1 MTTRTQPSGE
11 QLASSTFPVRVERDG
26 AVVHLV
32 LASAETGNA
41 FDFDFVTALRRAVE
55 QIVAWTNE
63 PDRGGVGA
71 VLLRSEGRNFS
82 VGGDLKAFVAQGD
95 DVGAYVTAV
104 AGAAHAAVLGL
115 VGLSV
120 PVIAEICGAVAGGGV
135 GLALSADLV
144 VAARSAKLRLAY
156 TALGLTPDCGA
167 SWFLPRLVGERRALD
182 LTFTNRVLRPAE
194 AEQWGLFNRVV
205 DEEDLPSV
213 AEELARS
220 LATGHVH
227 ALSRAKLLVRA
238 GRLDELHDHL
248 ECEAEFIADAAA
260 RPEVRAAMRQFLEGS
275 HRGRT

>member
-11 QLASSTFPVRVERDG
+11 QLASSTSPVRVERDG
-26 AVVHLV
+26 AVVRLV

-41 FDFDFVTALRRAVE
+41 FDLDFVTALRRAVE
-55 QIVAWTNE
+55 QIVEWTNE
-63 PDRGGVGA
+63 PGRGGVGA
-71 VLLRSEGRNFS
+71 VLLRAEGRNFS

-95 DVGAYVTAV
+95 DIGPYVTAV

-120 PVIAEICGAVAGGGV
+120 PVIAEIRGAVAGGGV

-182 LTFTNRVLRPAE
+182 LTFTNRVVRPTE

-205 DEEDLPSV
+205 DEEDLPS
-213 AEELARS
+213 ATEELAHS

-227 ALSRAKLLVRA
+227 ALSRTKLLVRA
-238 GRLDELHDHL
+238 GRLDELHNHL